1 MAVATM
7 RDLLEAGV
15 HFGHRTPR
23 WNPKMRPFIFGARG
37 GIHIV
42 DLQHTVRGLMT
53 AQAFVRSLSA
63 DGGEII
69 FVGTKQQAQEVVRE
83 EADRC
88 GAHYVVHRWLG
99 GTLTNFDTLR
109 TRVQR
114 LRELQTRQQAGDFER
129 MSKKAAHAHA
139 IETSRLEKRMGGIR
153 NLSRLPAALFIIDPK
168 REAIAVKEAR
178 RLSIPIIALTDTNC
192 DPDDVDYV
200 IPGNDDSIRAV
211 RAIAEQIANAVVA
224 GRDATGDG
232 VIEPG
237 EDEAG
242 ELARATQN
250 PVADLISLPFQNN
263 TNFDFGPRDRVQNV
277 LNIQPVLPFGIT
289 EDWNLITR
297 TIVPI
302 SSQPSLFHGQDR
314 ETGLGDTT
322 FTAFFSPKDSGKVT
336 WGAGPVFLLPTASDD
351 RLGAD
356 KWGLGPSLVVLTMPG
371 NWVIGSLF
379 SNVWSTGG
387 SGDEDVNLFTWQ
399 YFVNYNLPNGWYLT
413 SSPIITANWEADRG
427 GDTWT
432 FPIGGGF
439 GKIIRLGSCR

>member
-53 AQAFVRSLSA
+53 AQAFIRSLAA

-83 EADRC
+83 EAERC

-114 LRELQTRQQAGDFER
+114 LRELQARQQAGDFER

-139 IETSRLEKRMGGIR
+139 IETARLEKRMGGIR
-153 NLSRLPAALFIIDPK
+153 NLSRLPTALFIIDPK

-211 RAIAEQIANAVVA
+211 RAISEQIANAVLG
-224 GRDATGDG
+224 GREEHERREAERALRAAREAEAAMAAAARAEQQGASTADMEAAML
-232 VIEPG
+232 EA
-237 EDEAG
+237 AG
-242 ELARATQN
+242 EATSAPPSAESPEAAEPAAPAAAKPEGAAAAARPARARRR
-250 PVADLISLPFQNN
+250 PASRS
-263 TNFDFGPRDRVQNV
+263 GPAPRGRRK
-277 LNIQPVLPFGIT
+277 PRAAASPPGST
-289 EDWNLITR
+289 
-297 TIVPI
+297 P
-302 SSQPSLFHGQDR
+302 PPQD
-314 ETGLGDTT
+314 
-322 FTAFFSPKDSGKVT
+322 
-336 WGAGPVFLLPTASDD
+336 ASN
-351 RLGAD
+351 A
-356 KWGLGPSLVVLTMPG
+356 
-371 NWVIGSLF
+371 
-379 SNVWSTGG
+379 
-387 SGDEDVNLFTWQ
+387 
-399 YFVNYNLPNGWYLT
+399 
-413 SSPIITANWEADRG
+413 
-427 GDTWT
+427 
-432 FPIGGGF
+432 
-439 GKIIRLGSCR
+439 

>member
-42 DLQHTVRGLMT
+42 DLQHTVRGLMA
-53 AQAFVRSLSA
+53 AQAFIRSLAA
-63 DGGEII
+63 DGGELI

-114 LRELQTRQQAGDFER
+114 LRELQARQQAGDFER
-129 MSKKAAHAHA
+129 LSKKAAHAHA
-139 IETSRLEKRMGGIR
+139 IETARLEKRMGGIR
-153 NLSRLPAALFIIDPK
+153 NLSRLPTALFIIDPK

-211 RAIAEQIANAVVA
+211 RAITEQIANAVLG
-224 GRDATGDG
+224 GREEHERRQAERAMQAAREAEAAMAAAARAEQQGASTADMEAAML
-232 VIEPG
+232 EA
-237 EDEAG
+237 AG
-242 ELARATQN
+242 EAA
-250 PVADLISLPFQNN
+250 AAS
-263 TNFDFGPRDRVQNV
+263 
-277 LNIQPVLPFGIT
+277 
-289 EDWNLITR
+289 
-297 TIVPI
+297 
-302 SSQPSLFHGQDR
+302 PSAESP
-314 ETGLGDTT
+314 ET
-322 FTAFFSPKDSGKVT
+322 AEPAAPAAAK
-336 WGAGPVFLLPTASDD
+336 PE
-351 RLGAD
+351 GAD
-356 KWGLGPSLVVLTMPG
+356 AAPRPARGRRRPAARSGPAPRG
-371 NWVIGSLF
+371 RRKPRAAGSPPASAPPSQDA
-379 SNVWSTGG
+379 SN
-387 SGDEDVNLFTWQ
+387 
-399 YFVNYNLPNGWYLT
+399 
-413 SSPIITANWEADRG
+413 A
-427 GDTWT
+427 
-432 FPIGGGF
+432 
-439 GKIIRLGSCR
+439 

>member
-53 AQAFVRSLSA
+53 AQAFIRSLAA

-83 EADRC
+83 EAERC

-114 LRELQTRQQAGDFER
+114 LRELQARQQAGDFER

-139 IETSRLEKRMGGIR
+139 IETARLEKRMGGIR
-153 NLSRLPAALFIIDPK
+153 NLSRLPTALFIIDPK

-211 RAIAEQIANAVVA
+211 RAVSEQIANAVLG
-224 GRDATGDG
+224 GREEHERREAERALRAAREAEAAMAAAARAEQQGASTADMEAAML
-232 VIEPG
+232 EA
-237 EDEAG
+237 AG
-242 ELARATQN
+242 EATAPTSSTESPEAAEPAAPAAAKPEGAAAAARPARARRR
-250 PVADLISLPFQNN
+250 PASRS
-263 TNFDFGPRDRVQNV
+263 GPAPRGRRK
-277 LNIQPVLPFGIT
+277 PRAAAP
-289 EDWNLITR
+289 
-297 TIVPI
+297 
-302 SSQPSLFHGQDR
+302 PSGSTPPPQD
-314 ETGLGDTT
+314 
-322 FTAFFSPKDSGKVT
+322 
-336 WGAGPVFLLPTASDD
+336 ASD
-351 RLGAD
+351 A
-356 KWGLGPSLVVLTMPG
+356 
-371 NWVIGSLF
+371 
-379 SNVWSTGG
+379 
-387 SGDEDVNLFTWQ
+387 
-399 YFVNYNLPNGWYLT
+399 
-413 SSPIITANWEADRG
+413 
-427 GDTWT
+427 
-432 FPIGGGF
+432 
-439 GKIIRLGSCR
+439 

>member
-53 AQAFVRSLSA
+53 AQAFIRSLAA

-83 EADRC
+83 EAERC

-114 LRELQTRQQAGDFER
+114 LRELQARQQAGDFER

-139 IETSRLEKRMGGIR
+139 IETARLEKRMGGIR
-153 NLSRLPAALFIIDPK
+153 NLSRLPTALFIIDPK

-211 RAIAEQIANAVVA
+211 RAVSEQIANAVLG
-224 GRDATGDG
+224 GREEHERREAERALRAAREAEAAMAAAARAEQQGASTADMEAAML
-232 VIEPG
+232 EA
-237 EDEAG
+237 AG
-242 ELARATQN
+242 EATAATSSAESPEAAEPAAPAAAKPEDAAAAARPARARRR
-250 PVADLISLPFQNN
+250 PASRS
-263 TNFDFGPRDRVQNV
+263 GPAPRGRRK
-277 LNIQPVLPFGIT
+277 PRAAAP
-289 EDWNLITR
+289 
-297 TIVPI
+297 
-302 SSQPSLFHGQDR
+302 PSGSTPPPQD
-314 ETGLGDTT
+314 
-322 FTAFFSPKDSGKVT
+322 
-336 WGAGPVFLLPTASDD
+336 ASD
-351 RLGAD
+351 A
-356 KWGLGPSLVVLTMPG
+356 
-371 NWVIGSLF
+371 
-379 SNVWSTGG
+379 
-387 SGDEDVNLFTWQ
+387 
-399 YFVNYNLPNGWYLT
+399 
-413 SSPIITANWEADRG
+413 
-427 GDTWT
+427 
-432 FPIGGGF
+432 
-439 GKIIRLGSCR
+439 